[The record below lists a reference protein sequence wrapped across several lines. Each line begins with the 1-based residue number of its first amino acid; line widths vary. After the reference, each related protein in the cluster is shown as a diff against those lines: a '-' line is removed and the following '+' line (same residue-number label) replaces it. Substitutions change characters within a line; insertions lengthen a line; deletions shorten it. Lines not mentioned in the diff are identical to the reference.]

1 MTAQDRHGGDEL
13 DDAAIG
19 LAKSTEADRR
29 RPDAEAGAPRWILF
43 GALAVAIIVADQLT
57 KAWIVANVNPARPT
71 VILGDTLRLVVSH
84 NTGALFG
91 LFRDQ
96 APLFALLSVGV
107 IGLIAWYHGRTGR
120 STYMTIALGLL
131 LGGAIGNFIDRFRL
145 GYVVDFV
152 DAGIGSLRWYT
163 FNVADSAISM
173 ALLLL
178 LAVAI
183 WPSLASRW
191 ETPARRGVDA

>member
-1 MTAQDRHGGDEL
+1 MARQDRHGGEEL

-19 LAKSTEADRR
+19 LATGTD
-29 RPDAEAGAPRWILF
+29 GAREPERARQEQPRWALF
-43 GALAVAIIVADQLT
+43 GALAVAIIVIDQLT
-57 KAWIVANVNPARPT
+57 KAWIVANVDPAQPT
-71 VILGDTLRLVVSH
+71 VILGDSLRLVVSH
-84 NTGALFG
+84 NSGALFG

-96 APLFALLSVGV
+96 APLFALLSIGV
-107 IGLIAWYHGRTGR
+107 IALIAWYHGRTGR

-152 DAGIGSLRWYT
+152 DAGIGDLRWYT
-163 FNVADSAISM
+163 FNVADSAISA
-173 ALLLL
+173 ALVLL

-183 WPSLASRW
+183 WPSLA
-191 ETPARRGVDA
+191 ARGATVERPGVDA

>member
-19 LAKSTEADRR
+19 LAKSSEADGG
-29 RPDAEAGAPRWILF
+29 RPHAEAGAPRWILF
-43 GALAVAIIVADQLT
+43 AALAAAIIVADQLT

-71 VILGDTLRLVVSH
+71 VILGDALRLVVSH

-145 GYVVDFV
+145 GYVIDFV

>member
-1 MTAQDRHGGDEL
+1 MTAQDRHGGDDL

-19 LAKSTEADRR
+19 LMNSTEGDRR
-29 RPDAEAGAPRWILF
+29 EPERRTEPRWILF
-43 GALAVAIIVADQLT
+43 AALAVTIIVVDQLT
-57 KAWIVANVNPARPT
+57 KAWIVANVDPARPRL
-71 VILGDTLRLVVSH
+71 ILGDTLRLVVSH

-96 APLFALLSVGV
+96 APVFALLSAGV
-107 IGLIAWYHGRTGR
+107 IVLIAWYHGRTGR
-120 STYMTIALGLL
+120 STYMTLALGLL

-152 DAGIGSLRWYT
+152 DAGLGSLRWYT
-163 FNVADSAISM
+163 FNVADSAISA

-183 WPSLASRW
+183 WPALAVRW
-191 ETPARRGVDA
+191 DRPAGRGVDA

>member
-1 MTAQDRHGGDEL
+1 MTATERHGGDDL

-19 LAKSTEADRR
+19 LATPTDQRQPTTVTGDPRWSLFVAL
-29 RPDAEAGAPRWILF
+29 AGA
-43 GALAVAIIVADQLT
+43 VIVIDQIT
-57 KAWIVANVNPARPT
+57 KAWIVANIDPARPT
-71 VILGDTLRLVVSH
+71 RIVGDNLRLVVSH
-84 NTGALFG
+84 NSGALFG

-96 APLFALLSVGV
+96 APIFALLSVGV

-120 STYMTIALGLL
+120 SLYMTLALGLL

-152 DAGIGSLRWYT
+152 DAGIGDLRWYT
-163 FNVADSAISM
+163 FNVADSAISA

-183 WPSLASRW
+183 WPALATRW
-191 ETPARRGVDA
+191 DRPAGRGVDA